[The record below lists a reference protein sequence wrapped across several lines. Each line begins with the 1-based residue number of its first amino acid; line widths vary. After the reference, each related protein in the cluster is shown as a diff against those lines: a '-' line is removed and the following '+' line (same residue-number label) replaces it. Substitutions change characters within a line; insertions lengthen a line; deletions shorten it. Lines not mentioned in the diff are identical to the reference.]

1 MNKIHITFLLLMSLN
16 SYAESIGFGKV
27 AGIKQYD
34 FSNAKNIKVFLNSDA
49 TLINEN
55 CIEKQQVFGVITA
68 SQHAPEVID
77 RMLSLITTA
86 YVTNKKIRLH
96 SETDSC
102 EIDFVA
108 LQENVF

>member
-1 MNKIHITFLLLMSLN
+1 MNKIIITLSLLFSSV

-27 AGIKQYD
+27 AGIKNYD
-34 FSNAKNIKVFLNSDA
+34 FSNAKNIKVFLYSDA

-55 CIEKQQVFGVITA
+55 CIEKQRVYGVITPN
-68 SQHAPEVID
+68 QHDSKVID

-108 LQENVF
+108 LQEDVF

>member
-1 MNKIHITFLLLMSLN
+1 MLFLLLSL
-16 SYAESIGFGKV
+16 STHAEGIGFGKV

-34 FSNAKNIKVFLNSDA
+34 LSNAKNIKVFLYSDA
-49 TLINEN
+49 TLINEK
-55 CIEKQQVFGVITA
+55 CIERQRVYGVI
-68 SQHAPEVID
+68 SHSEHAPEVID

-86 YVTNKKIRLH
+86 YVTNKKVRLH

-108 LQENVF
+108 LQEDVF

>member
-1 MNKIHITFLLLMSLN
+1 MSLN

-27 AGIKQYD
+27 TAIKQYD
-34 FSNAKNIKVFLNSDA
+34 LSSNKNIKVFLHPDA
-49 TLINEN
+49 TLINKS
-55 CIEKQQVFGVITA
+55 CIERQRIYGVITP
-68 SQHAPEVID
+68 SKHDSKVID

-108 LQENVF
+108 LQEDVF